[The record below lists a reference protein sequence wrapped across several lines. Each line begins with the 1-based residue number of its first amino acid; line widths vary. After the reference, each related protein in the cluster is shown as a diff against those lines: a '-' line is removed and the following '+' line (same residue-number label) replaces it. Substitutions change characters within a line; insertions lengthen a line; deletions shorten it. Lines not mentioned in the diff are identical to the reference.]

1 VCYNKYIKE
10 REVITMK
17 STNYIIRTVN
27 GKQYG
32 FKATRVVVED
42 NTFAQKVYDFGTER
56 FPSGSRIMVKVWD
69 KTLNRMVAKKIAHC
83 LITEAIITNIET
95 KETFVWTGA
104 EKIFD

>member
-1 VCYNKYIKE
+1 
-10 REVITMK
+10 MK
-17 STNYIIRTVN
+17 STDYIIRTVN

-32 FKATRVVVED
+32 FKATKVIVEN

-69 KTLNRMVAKKIAHC
+69 KTLNRMIVKKIARC
-83 LITEAIITNIET
+83 ILTEAIITNIET
-95 KETFVWTGA
+95 KETFVWTGS

>member
-1 VCYNKYIKE
+1 
-10 REVITMK
+10 MK
-17 STNYIIRTVN
+17 STNYIIKTVN

-95 KETFVWTGA
+95 KETFVWTGS